1 MGRLFNAY
9 LFKLRH
15 DLTFKIT
22 LIIGVALAVFMA
34 GLYLLLQYM
43 TKEITLTGQLMLIA
57 SLSPAQN
64 FGLAIPVNLITFTVL
79 EFTQGSIRN
88 KIIAGHSKGK
98 LYVSLCLNGLVF
110 SFVLITVYVLL
121 SFGLGSIFGG
131 FDPEGSAMSVSA
143 LGMVKM
149 APFYLVKL
157 LVVAVFIYIGITC
170 FAIFIATLFR
180 SIGPSIPIV
189 IVVIVFT
196 YLVGTVITSVSNDA
210 TLTWIVRILDPYYA
224 LGANELEAV
233 SKTVVD
239 GKEVVT
245 QYQQT
250 LFNETVI
257 CGIVSNIVYS
267 ALFFIGGLIIF
278 KKRDVK

>member
-1 MGRLFNAY
+1 MAKLFNAF

-22 LIIGVALAVFMA
+22 LIIGVALALFMT
-34 GLYLLLQYM
+34 GLYLLLQY
-43 TKEITLTGQLMLIA
+43 ITEQIILTGQLMLVA

-98 LYVSLCLNGLVF
+98 IYLSLCLNGLVF
-110 SFVLITVYVLL
+110 SFALISVYVLL

-131 FDPEGSAMSVSA
+131 FDPEGSSMSVAA

-170 FAIFIATLFR
+170 FAIFIASLFR

-196 YLVGTVITSVSNDA
+196 YLIGTVITSISNDE
-210 TLTWIVRILDPYYA
+210 TLTWIVRIFDPYYA
-224 LGANELEAV
+224 LGANELEVV
-233 SKTVVD
+233 STTIVN
-239 GKEVVT
+239 GKEVPT
-245 QYQQT
+245 EYQQT
-250 LFNETVI
+250 LYNETFI
-257 CGIVSNIVYS
+257 SGIISNAVYS